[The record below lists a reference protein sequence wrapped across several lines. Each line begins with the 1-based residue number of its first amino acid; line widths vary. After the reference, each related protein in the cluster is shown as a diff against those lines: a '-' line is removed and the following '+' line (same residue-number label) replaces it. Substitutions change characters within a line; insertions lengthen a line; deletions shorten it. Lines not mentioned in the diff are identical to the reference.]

1 VRRAIATVGELLL
14 TAGLVV
20 LLFAAYL
27 VVGTGWENDRDQT
40 AASAELDRRWSDPA
54 TDTPAAPGAEP
65 EPPAGGPVA
74 RLHVPRFG
82 RAYTVLEGTS
92 QAVLAHGPGHY
103 PGTALPGRVG
113 NMAVAGHRVGH
124 GAPFDP
130 ADRLL
135 SCDPL
140 VVESRDT
147 WWVYRVLPLPGE
159 EADWA
164 SGAGARP
171 QCAGVAPVGVPGR
184 EVVDPSDRTVIAAV
198 PGRPTAVPQAALL
211 TLTTCNPRFS
221 ARQRM
226 IVHAV
231 LVRAGSRADGPPVE
245 LGGDGG
251 A

>member
-1 VRRAIATVGELLL
+1 VRTAVRTAGELLL

-27 VVGTGWENDRDQT
+27 VVGTGWENDRDQS
-40 AASAELDRRWSDPA
+40 AASAELDRQWAGASPGPA
-54 TDTPAAPGAEP
+54 TAAPGGPAPAVGEP
-65 EPPAGGPVA
+65 LA

-82 RAYTVLEGTS
+82 RVYTVLEGTS

-103 PGTALPGRVG
+103 SGTALPGQVG
-113 NMAVAGHRVGH
+113 NLAVAGHRVGH

-135 SCDPL
+135 SCDPI

-159 EADWA
+159 EAGWA
-164 SGAGARP
+164 SGPGTRAE
-171 QCAGVAPVGVPGR
+171 CAGVAPVGVPGR
-184 EVVDPSDRTVIAAV
+184 EVVPPTDRTVIAAV
-198 PGRPTAVPQAALL
+198 PGEPTTAPRAALL

-226 IVHAV
+226 IIHAV
-231 LVRAGSRADGPPVE
+231 LVRAQPRAEGTPVE
-245 LGGDGG
+245 LGADGG
-251 A
+251 G